1 MLYYALCAQPL
12 IACKARTM
20 NYALCTM
27 NYELCTMN
35 YELSKTMNYA
45 L

>member
-1 MLYYALCAQPL
+1 
-12 IACKARTM
+12 M
-20 NYALCTM
+20 NYALYLSQIYTDLHRFF

-35 YELSKTMNYA
+35 YA